1 MMKDLKSFTADL
13 KLIYTSVTEEQ
24 AYEKLQEVKEKWSDK
39 YASALKIWET
49 NWDAI
54 CPFFQFSEQIRKIMY
69 TTNTIEA
76 LNRQFRKYTKTKS
89 VFPTDMSLLKCLY
102 LSTKNISKKWDQA
115 YRNWG
120 PILSELSIMFD
131 GRI

>member
-1 MMKDLKSFTADL
+1 
-13 KLIYTSVTEEQ
+13 
-24 AYEKLQEVKEKWSDK
+24 
-39 YASALKIWET
+39 
-49 NWDAI
+49 
-54 CPFFQFSEQIRKIMY
+54 MY
-69 TTNTIEA
+69 TTNTIES

-102 LSTKNISKKWDQA
+102 LSTKNITRKWTASYQ
-115 YRNWG
+115 NWG

>member
-1 MMKDLKSFTADL
+1 MDSLKHQGKKTCATGL
-13 KLIYTSVTEEQ
+13 HKTSDV
-24 AYEKLQEVKEKWSDK
+24 
-39 YASALKIWET
+39 
-49 NWDAI
+49 I
-54 CPFFQFSEQIRKIMY
+54 CPFFQFSDSIRKIMY
-69 TTNTIEA
+69 TTNIIES
-76 LNRQFRKYTKTKS
+76 LNRQFRKFTKTKS

-102 LSTKNISKKWDQA
+102 LSTRNISKKWDQA